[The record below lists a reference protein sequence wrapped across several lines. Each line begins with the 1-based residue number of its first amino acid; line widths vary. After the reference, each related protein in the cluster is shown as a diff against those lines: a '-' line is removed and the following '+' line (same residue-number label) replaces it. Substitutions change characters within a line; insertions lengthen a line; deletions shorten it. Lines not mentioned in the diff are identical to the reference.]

1 MIRAKRDQRS
11 LSWGGWVGRLEGAQ
25 RRPKAQA
32 KRDLSSLSWGGWVGR
47 LEGAQRLKAR
57 RGSNLIEVLIASSMA
72 GVVMLALG
80 GFIASAYRAS
90 GKEQD
95 RTFALQK
102 ALQIMEEV
110 SAHKADAALDRGVDG
125 FAADGAQF
133 LLTTTREGQPEDA
146 LSGNPRVGG
155 YYKYVR
161 RISSTPVPGD
171 EFARQ
176 VTVEVFYAEK
186 DRVAK
191 VPVKAKPLAVVSNII
206 RLNAA
211 RVGPRQILDVY
222 ALSIENLPHVMRK
235 PDGTQFAPSAPDARR
250 YFEAALR
257 QLESKNPWLGFR
269 VHYVSRLSVG
279 RDAHYRP
286 YVNDGQPLMGGTRDA
301 LERVYYYPG
310 RLTDG
315 ADSPRYFDPRMMG
328 ANVALGGVTGAGGAA
343 AQGGYPAC
351 DQYNHAVRLGEEQ
364 NAAGEPIVPAG
375 AELSLRQFLEQA
387 LSAAPG
393 AMRNAIVVNLHGEL
407 FPVVPLRNWSDA
419 AQDPAATDAEA
430 RKRRLVTHPYKLAFV
445 PETDTVRLLVHPY
458 MADGSNTPFAP
469 GADHHVSF
477 AGTFPDHARAARIVV
492 KGIKPYLAKL
502 DPLASGAATADDVTI
517 RVVQRERVNNG
528 ACETCD
534 EAAYQVKTA
543 WPAAADVEADAS
555 RKNHSGPHV
564 RALAGH
570 GGGAD
575 PTFDGDDLVVQ
586 LRDVDYDAHETKAGT
601 TYYGIK
607 DDPAY
612 RLHGLQYLPDPLLPF
627 LTAASGQTQPRNT
640 ARAVIEFK
648 LTDAAARRRFEV
660 LTQLMKA
667 DGVFPAAGTRDPAT
681 SRTWIHTVAG
691 ADWDPVRKLYW
702 QLAGDRPAVPWTEQL
717 QLVGDPR
724 HNPYLDV
731 RQNGLYNPYFSDFTA
746 GEEVYKGVTGD
757 LDEANPYAGLLAVAQ
772 PAAFAG
778 TADAWGGVKVDAPA
792 YFRLWREVLLRHDMV
807 FVNASG
813 APARLL
819 GLGGE
824 FALDGVVGA
833 GDPVHVSKKPYGGS
847 GATDHEADELT
858 GDRRAW
864 IARDGGDEW
873 YAKPW
878 LGELYPP
885 DQAEAWVTTGNLP
898 AGTFRRRSVDEL
910 AHWPA
915 GTDKAKAHD
924 HRAVDGTFGLASF
937 LNAVADGAGS
947 PPAVALD
954 GARGRV
960 TDTGVAMAAAL
971 HVSLMPSLTA
981 DAGVVQDGG
990 DRPPEWSQAPYT
1002 PHLAFE
1008 WLNKPFSPRAYFDQ
1022 DGTDGAHASA
1032 PLLLKE
1038 PASSRRAIVLVNTLR
1053 PDAPTQ
1059 LLATMEAAA
1068 VTSVGA
1074 YFDGVRQPIGAHNVK
1089 PLPRVKIK
1097 EPATGQLL
1105 DGVTVPIRWFARS
1118 VKGSG
1123 KPYSS
1128 LFAYPMD
1135 TAPADGGP
1143 LDVVYFVKYRNQT
1156 ENGPWTL
1163 ARTAGTVTNAGGAA
1177 FGGVAVAEGQPVAH
1191 ADVKPI
1197 PNKPAYPEPV
1207 SLSWDTTGLPAGQYL
1222 LRVEAYRADGTT
1234 IVGTHYAYHEIPV
1247 TLVR

>member
-1 MIRAKRDQRS
+1 MT
-11 LSWGGWVGRLEGAQ
+11 
-25 RRPKAQA
+25 P
-32 KRDLSSLSWGGWVGR
+32 
-47 LEGAQRLKAR
+47 R
-57 RGSNLIEVLIASSMA
+57 RGSNLIEVLIAASMS
-72 GVVMLALG
+72 GVVLLALG

-125 FAADGAQF
+125 FAADGPQF
-133 LLTTTREGQPEDA
+133 LLTTTREAQPEDA
-146 LSGNPRVGG
+146 LSGNPRLGG

-161 RISSTPVPGD
+161 RISSQPVPGD
-171 EFARQ
+171 EYARQ
-176 VTVEVFYAEK
+176 VTVEVFYADK
-186 DRVAK
+186 DRAPKIPAK
-191 VPVKAKPLAVVSNII
+191 ARPLAVVSNIV
-206 RLNAA
+206 RLNTA

-286 YVNDGQPLMGGTRDA
+286 YVNDGQPLTGSSRDA
-301 LERVYYYPG
+301 LERAYYYPG

-315 ADSPRYFDPRMMG
+315 VDSARYFDPRVMG
-328 ANVALGGVTGAGGAA
+328 ANVALGGVTGAGGAT
-343 AQGGYPAC
+343 AQGSYPAC
-351 DQYNHAVRLGEEQ
+351 DQYNHAVRLGEELD
-364 NAAGEPIVPAG
+364 AAGRPIVPAG
-375 AELSLRQFLEQA
+375 GELSLRQFLEQA
-387 LSAAPG
+387 LAAAPG

-419 AQDPAATDAEA
+419 AQEPGAADAAA

-445 PETDTVRLLVHPY
+445 PEADTVRLFVHPY
-458 MADGSNTPFAP
+458 MADGSNTPSEA
-469 GADHHVSF
+469 GADRHVRL
-477 AGTFPDHARAARIVV
+477 AGAFPEHARAARIVV
-492 KGIKPYLAKL
+492 KGIRPYLAKL
-502 DPLASGAATADDVTI
+502 DPAAGGPAAAEDVTI
-517 RVVQRERVNNG
+517 RVVQRERVSNG
-528 ACETCD
+528 SCASCD
-534 EAAYQVKTA
+534 EATYEVKTA
-543 WPAAADVEADAS
+543 WPAAGDAEADGG
-555 RKNHSGPHV
+555 RKRHSGPHV

-570 GGGAD
+570 GDGAD
-575 PTFDGDDLVVQ
+575 PAFEGDDLVIQ
-586 LRDVDYDAHETKAGT
+586 LRDLDYDAHETRAGT
-601 TYYGIK
+601 TSYGLA
-607 DDPAY
+607 DDPAF
-612 RLHGLQYLPDPLLPF
+612 RLHGLQYFPDPLLPF

-667 DGVFPAAGTRDPAT
+667 DGAFPAAEARDPAT
-681 SRTWIHTVAG
+681 SRTWIHAVDG

-702 QLAGDRPAVPWTEQL
+702 QLAGDRPAVPLTEQL

-731 RQNGLYNPYFSDFTA
+731 RLNGMYNPYFSDLTT
-746 GEEVYKGVTGD
+746 GKEVYKGVTSVID
-757 LDEANPYAGLLAVAQ
+757 APNPFAGLPAQ
-772 PAAFAG
+772 APTVSFAG
-778 TADAWGGVKVDAPA
+778 TADAWGGVKLNAPA
-792 YFRLWREVLLRHDMV
+792 YFRLWREALLRHDMV

-813 APARLL
+813 APLRLL

-824 FALDGVVGA
+824 FALDGVIGA
-833 GDPVHVSKKPYGGS
+833 GDPVHVSKRPYGGS
-847 GATDHEADELT
+847 GTTDGEADELT

-864 IARDGGDEW
+864 IARDGGDGW

-885 DQAEAWVTTGNLP
+885 DQAEAWLATGNLP
-898 AGTFRRRSVDEL
+898 APAFRRRAIDEL
-910 AHWPA
+910 DRWPA
-915 GTDKAKAHD
+915 GTDRAKQRD
-924 HRAVDGTFGLASF
+924 RRTLDGSFGLASF
-937 LNAVADGAGS
+937 LNAVADGAGT
-947 PPAVALD
+947 PPEVERD

-960 TDTGVAMAAAL
+960 TDAGVGMAAAL
-971 HVSLMPSLTA
+971 HVSLMASLAA
-981 DAGVVQDGG
+981 DVGIRQDGG
-990 DRPPEWSQAPYT
+990 DQPPEWAQAPYT

-1008 WLNKPFSPRAYFDQ
+1008 WLNRPFSPRAYYDQ
-1022 DGTDGAHASA
+1022 DGGDEAYASA

-1038 PASSRRAIVLVNTLR
+1038 PTSSRRAIVLANTLR
-1053 PDAPTQ
+1053 PDAPNQ

-1068 VTSVGA
+1068 VTGVGA
-1074 YFDGVRQPIGAHNVK
+1074 YFDGVRPQIGAHNVK

-1105 DGVTVPIRWFARS
+1105 EGVSVPIRWFARS
-1118 VKGSG
+1118 VKASG

-1128 LFAYPMD
+1128 LFPYPMD
-1135 TAPADGGP
+1135 LEPADGGP

-1156 ENGPWTL
+1156 ENGPWTI
-1163 ARTAGTVTNAGGAA
+1163 ARTAGTVSNAGGAA
-1177 FGGVAVAEGQPVAH
+1177 FGGEAVLEGQPVAH
-1191 ADVKPI
+1191 ADVRPI
-1197 PNKPAYPEPV
+1197 PNRPAYPEPV
-1207 SLSWDTTGLPAGQYL
+1207 VATWDTTGLPAGQYL
-1222 LRVEAYRADGTT
+1222 LRVEAYRVDGTA
-1234 IVGTHYAYHEIPV
+1234 IVGTHHAYHEIPV